1 MGPLRTALTEKLG
14 IEHPIICGGMTN
26 VGYAEF
32 AAAVSN
38 AGALG
43 IITALTQPTPED
55 LRAEIRKCRQ
65 LTSKPF
71 GVNLTVLPSLM
82 PRPYDDYAKV
92 IAEEKVTVL
101 ELAGANPAKYMPMM
115 RANGVLVI
123 QKSATVRHALSAE
136 RAGVD
141 FIELAGMESS
151 IAGRVSED
159 DVSLW
164 TLVAKG
170 LSKLKT
176 PVIASGATGSGRQLA
191 AALTMGAVG
200 VTVGT
205 RFLCT
210 KEAPVKDGIKEAL
223 VAATELDT
231 TIVLR
236 TLNNATRVFKNTTSK
251 KVLEAEAKKPGN
263 FMAVAPFMA
272 GAKAKRS
279 FHQTGNAQD
288 SVWSCGQSVGLI
300 EDIPTCREL
309 VQRLTDEA
317 VGRLRA
323 SSGILQAKL

>member
-1 MGPLRTALTEKLG
+1 MGPLRTKLTEILG

-43 IITALTQPTPED
+43 VITALTQPDPEA
-55 LRAEIRKCRQ
+55 LRAEIRKCRA

-71 GVNLTVLPSLM
+71 GVNLTVLPALM

-92 IAEEKVTVL
+92 IAEEKVAVL
-101 ELAGANPAKYMPMM
+101 ELAGANPAKYMKMM
-115 RANGVLVI
+115 RENGVKVI
-123 QKSATVRHALSAE
+123 QKSATIRHAISAQ

-164 TLVAKG
+164 TLLAKG
-170 LSKLKT
+170 LEKLHV
-176 PVIASGATGSGRQLA
+176 PVIASGATGTGRQIA
-191 AALTMGAVG
+191 AALAMGAAG
-200 VTVGT
+200 VTIGT
-205 RFLCT
+205 RFLGT

-223 VAATELDT
+223 VKASEFDT

-236 TLNNATRVFKNTTSK
+236 SLNNATRVFKNKTSK
-251 KVLEAEAKKPGN
+251 AVIEKEKTKPGN
-263 FMAVAPFMA
+263 FMAVAPLMS
-272 GAKAKRS
+272 GVRMKRS
-279 FHQTGNAQD
+279 FQQTGDAD
-288 SVWSCGQSVGLI
+288 DAVWSCGQSVGLI
-300 EDIPTCREL
+300 EDIPTCAEL
-309 VQRLTDEA
+309 TARLTADA
-317 VGRLRA
+317 AKCL
-323 SSGILQAKL
+323 SGTAALLSKL

>member
-1 MGPLRTALTEKLG
+1 MGPLRTKLTEMLG

-43 IITALTQPTPED
+43 VITALTQPDPEA
-55 LRAEIRKCRQ
+55 LRREIRKCRS

-71 GVNLTVLPSLM
+71 GVNLTVLPALM
-82 PRPYDDYAKV
+82 PRPYDDYAKI
-92 IAEEKVTVL
+92 IAEEKVAVL
-101 ELAGANPAKYMPMM
+101 ELAGANPAKYMKMM
-115 RANGVLVI
+115 RANGVKVI
-123 QKSATVRHALSAE
+123 QKSATIRHAISAQK
-136 RAGVD
+136 AGVD

-164 TLVAKG
+164 TLLAKG
-170 LSKLKT
+170 LEKLHV
-176 PVIASGATGSGRQLA
+176 PVIASGATGTGRQIA
-191 AALTMGAVG
+191 AALAMGASG
-200 VTVGT
+200 VTIGT

-223 VAATELDT
+223 VKATEFDT

-236 TLNNATRVFKNTTSK
+236 TLNNATRVFKNKTSK
-251 KVLEAEAKKPGN
+251 AVIEKEKVKPGN
-263 FMAVAPFMA
+263 FMAVAPLMS
-272 GAKAKRS
+272 GVKGKRS
-279 FHQTGNAQD
+279 FQETGNPDD

-300 EDIPTCREL
+300 DDVPTCAEL
-309 VQRLTDEA
+309 TARLTADA
-317 VGRLRA
+317 AKRLNA
-323 SSGILQAKL
+323 TSGLISKL

>member
-1 MGPLRTALTEKLG
+1 MGPLRTKLTEVLG

-43 IITALTQPTPED
+43 VITALTQPDPEA
-55 LRAEIRKCRQ
+55 LRREIRKCRS

-71 GVNLTVLPSLM
+71 GVNLTVLPALM
-82 PRPYDDYAKV
+82 PRPYDDYAKI
-92 IAEEKVTVL
+92 IAEEKVAVL
-101 ELAGANPAKYMPMM
+101 ELAGANPAKYMKMM
-115 RANGVLVI
+115 RANGVKVI
-123 QKSATVRHALSAE
+123 QKSATIRHAISAQK
-136 RAGVD
+136 AGVD

-164 TLVAKG
+164 TLLAKG
-170 LSKLKT
+170 LEKLDV
-176 PVIASGATGSGRQLA
+176 PVIASGATGTGRQIA
-191 AALTMGAVG
+191 AALAMGASG
-200 VTVGT
+200 VTIGT

-223 VAATELDT
+223 VKATEFDT

-236 TLNNATRVFKNTTSK
+236 TLNNATRVFKNKTSK
-251 KVLEAEAKKPGN
+251 AVIEKEKVKPGN
-263 FMAVAPFMA
+263 FMAVAPLMS
-272 GAKAKRS
+272 GVKGKRS
-279 FHQTGNAQD
+279 FQETGNPDD

-300 EDIPTCREL
+300 DDVPTCAEL
-309 VQRLTDEA
+309 TARLTADA
-317 VGRLRA
+317 AKRLNA
-323 SSGILQAKL
+323 TSGLISKL